1 MGRTCPVGIPWE
13 GAVCISLDLYLAP
26 MLPHQPI
33 LERMTTQSVFMS
45 TFIPLLWPLWK
56 KCFNKERGWGWE
68 WVGGRLKKE
77 GIYAY
82 LQLIHIVVQQ
92 KVAQHCKANI
102 LPLKKRKRNILVK
115 FTTFHITLAERISI
129 IKIYKTLYRFKKKK
143 ERKEGEENR

>member
-1 MGRTCPVGIPWE
+1 M
-13 GAVCISLDLYLAP
+13 
-26 MLPHQPI
+26 
-33 LERMTTQSVFMS
+33 
-45 TFIPLLWPLWK
+45 
-56 KCFNKERGWGWE
+56 
-68 WVGGRLKKE
+68 GGRLKKE

-115 FTTFHITLAERISI
+115 FTTFNITLAERISI

-143 ERKEGEENR
+143 KEKKVKKIGSLDHVGQAVKCHRNDRLSRAKISHDLKTIFFSFQPYPPPVTDNLFWNLGVFVFP